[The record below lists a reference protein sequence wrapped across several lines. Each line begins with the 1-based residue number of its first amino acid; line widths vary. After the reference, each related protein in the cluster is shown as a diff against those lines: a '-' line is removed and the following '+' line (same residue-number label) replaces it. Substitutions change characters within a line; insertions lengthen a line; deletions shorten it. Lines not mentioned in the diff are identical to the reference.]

1 MLKSSKSESDKIK
14 ELGLTMKELIEIAR
28 KIGVKN
34 YEHLSRIK
42 LVKEIDKLEPP
53 KESKKKKITSSLLLK
68 GKKNIGFKPKKKKKK
83 SKKEP
88 VKISKKIKF
97 EKYKGDDVELKGKD
111 IRKSFRLKKEK
122 KDILGKKR
130 GIEKFRSKKGNKKIA
145 EIKDILKSPLL
156 NKREK
161 IKKIEKIITI
171 KRYNVYRPVKV
182 YEAFDGNF
190 IEYQSKGDRDK
201 SVSIVRYLKIIKEH
215 LRKLIDSKK
224 ENGEWKIQLN
234 MKINFI
240 SSRNFIES
248 RDMYSKSNNIEI
260 MMESN
265 TNEIIKN
272 LFNSLFRRYHEGL
285 QVSMRGSEFVFDYV
299 ESLNYIFHK
308 VDLKRSGSYI
318 ETPEWIQNKGA
329 TMNCQNDDDKCFQYA
344 ITIALNYDEIGNHH
358 QGVNKVHPFID
369 QCNGKDINFPSHV
382 DGWKKFEL
390 NNKSIALNVLYVPK
404 GEKDML
410 INQNII

>member
-1 MLKSSKSESDKIK
+1 M
-14 ELGLTMKELIEIAR
+14 
-28 KIGVKN
+28 
-34 YEHLSRIK
+34 
-42 LVKEIDKLEPP
+42 
-53 KESKKKKITSSLLLK
+53 
-68 GKKNIGFKPKKKKKK
+68 
-83 SKKEP
+83 
-88 VKISKKIKF
+88 
-97 EKYKGDDVELKGKD
+97 
-111 IRKSFRLKKEK
+111 
-122 KDILGKKR
+122 
-130 GIEKFRSKKGNKKIA
+130 
-145 EIKDILKSPLL
+145 
-156 NKREK
+156 
-161 IKKIEKIITI
+161 
-171 KRYNVYRPVKV
+171 
-182 YEAFDGNF
+182 
-190 IEYQSKGDRDK
+190 
-201 SVSIVRYLKIIKEH
+201 
-215 LRKLIDSKK
+215 RKLIDSKK

-382 DGWKKFEL
+382 DDWKKFEL